1 MGVAEKPK
9 QKYADAEQH
18 RQPYFSIFL
27 DNGFHKSLIFCKG
40 NLNRRQYKIKLF
52 IFIVEMQPTLSKGN
66 VKFRLSEKN
75 TNIFAFLSERNLSK
89 MKTIQNKF
97 IYFYKRNAKKQ
108 NKKRRY
114 LSLISRY
121 LEYVKKLDKKHRYF
135 CRLFNETTR
144 GRKIRKKSTILQVAQ
159 YQQLTKE
166 TETVVFH

>member
-1 MGVAEKPK
+1 MGIEEKPK
-9 QKYADAEQH
+9 HKNTDAKQH
-18 RQPYFSIFL
+18 RQSDFPIFTE
-27 DNGFHKSLIFCKG
+27 NGFHDSLFFC
-40 NLNRRQYKIKLF
+40 
-52 IFIVEMQPTLSKGN
+52 KGN